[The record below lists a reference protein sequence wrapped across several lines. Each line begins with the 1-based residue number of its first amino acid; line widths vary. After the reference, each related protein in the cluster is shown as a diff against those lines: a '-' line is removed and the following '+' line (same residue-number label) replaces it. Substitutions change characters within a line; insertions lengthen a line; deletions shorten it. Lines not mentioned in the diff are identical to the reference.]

1 MFFKHKFEDFKH
13 MEKMFYL
20 SAGDINTKAAFEVN
34 LAGITYPDP
43 NYKQYRKCSELYVAE
58 YVCGGEGTV
67 ICGGEEHHIRKGDT
81 YILPAGME
89 HNYYSD
95 RNNPWTKKWFNVTG
109 TLCNK
114 LLSAYGIE
122 NRIHFKNISAEDLFD
137 EFFDFCLS
145 ETDINRI
152 NEKGALIFHRI
163 VQRLAANSQ
172 KKSEN
177 PAAEIKAYIDGNIY
191 EKLTAASV
199 AQNAGFSVSQL
210 GRIFK
215 SEYGETV
222 YSYILEQKI
231 RTAENLLK
239 NSGLSVREISDM
251 LKFTDEHYFCNI
263 FKKKRGVT
271 PARFRR

>member
-1 MFFKHKFEDFKH
+1 M
-13 MEKMFYL
+13 
-20 SAGDINTKAAFEVN
+20 
-34 LAGITYPDP
+34 
-43 NYKQYRKCSELYVAE
+43 
-58 YVCGGEGTV
+58 
-67 ICGGEEHHIRKGDT
+67 
-81 YILPAGME
+81 
-89 HNYYSD
+89 
-95 RNNPWTKKWFNVTG
+95 
-109 TLCNK
+109 
-114 LLSAYGIE
+114 
-122 NRIHFKNISAEDLFD
+122 FD
-137 EFFDFCLS
+137 EFFDFCLG

-231 RTAENLLK
+231 RTAEN
-239 NSGLSVREISDM
+239 
-251 LKFTDEHYFCNI
+251 F
-263 FKKKRGVT
+263 
-271 PARFRR
+271 

>member
-1 MFFKHKFEDFKH
+1 M
-13 MEKMFYL
+13 
-20 SAGDINTKAAFEVN
+20 
-34 LAGITYPDP
+34 
-43 NYKQYRKCSELYVAE
+43 
-58 YVCGGEGTV
+58 
-67 ICGGEEHHIRKGDT
+67 
-81 YILPAGME
+81 
-89 HNYYSD
+89 
-95 RNNPWTKKWFNVTG
+95 
-109 TLCNK
+109 
-114 LLSAYGIE
+114 
-122 NRIHFKNISAEDLFD
+122 FD
-137 EFFDFCLS
+137 EFFDFCLR

-172 KKSEN
+172 KESEN

-215 SEYGETV
+215 LDYGETV
-222 YSYILEQKI
+222 YSYNLEQKI
-231 RTAENLLK
+231 RTAEILLK
-239 NSGLSVREISDM
+239 NSGLSVKEISDM

>member
-1 MFFKHKFEDFKH
+1 

-20 SAGDINTKAAFEVN
+20 SAGNINTKAAFEVN

-67 ICGGEEHHIRKGDT
+67 ICGGNEYHIKTGDT

-95 RNNPWTKKWFNVTG
+95 RNNPWTKKWFNVSG
-109 TLCNK
+109 TLCKK
-114 LLSAYGIE
+114 LISAYGIE
-122 NRIHFKNISAEDLFD
+122 NLIHFKNISVEDLFD
-137 EFFDFCLS
+137 DFFDFCLS
-145 ETDINRI
+145 E
-152 NEKGALIFHRI
+152 
-163 VQRLAANSQ
+163 
-172 KKSEN
+172 
-177 PAAEIKAYIDGNIY
+177 IDGY
-191 EKLTAASV
+191 KKLDYI
-199 AQNAGFSVSQL
+199 SQ
-210 GRIFK
+210 

-239 NSGLSVREISDM
+239 NSGLSVKEISDM

-271 PARFRR
+271 PARYRR